1 MLDFRFCY
9 RRTSQ
14 HSTDILTN
22 SFHSHSRIFMY
33 FMAKKS
39 RENFELKG
47 KPPFFFCFPT
57 TWFYFSCVGDFRKIA
72 QIPKHLLTT
81 ENYSASLPVGV
92 LPILERLLPKTRDLM
107 AIWSAILTSG
117 LGLEAAA
124 RVSSETL
131 AFLVTGFGGGSWSI
145 DVGISARGLM

>member
-1 MLDFRFCY
+1 M
-9 RRTSQ
+9 
-14 HSTDILTN
+14 
-22 SFHSHSRIFMY
+22 
-33 FMAKKS
+33 
-39 RENFELKG
+39 
-47 KPPFFFCFPT
+47 
-57 TWFYFSCVGDFRKIA
+57 
-72 QIPKHLLTT
+72 
-81 ENYSASLPVGV
+81 
-92 LPILERLLPKTRDLM
+92 PILERLLPKTRDLM